1 MAPKYSRNGK
11 GHLYE
16 RDYSTGHSKL
26 GILAP
31 SPEKVFVEV
40 KILKRQREEQQQQHR
55 DDYVNEQ
62 QQQQRATVAAIAA
75 AKELHQRQRER
86 EAEQALQRQ
95 LEEQERLL
103 LQAKAQAARRLH
115 SHQSLLDNQPQSN
128 NFSFHDNDD
137 DDDRDYGYTV
147 SDVYHLTPHKQQQQQ
162 HHHHHHR
169 YPVQNKEYTWREL
182 RKDDKAYAL
191 SSPSRYA
198 GRRKRSRQGKG
209 DLLENDYH
217 AGLSKSEILAMSSE
231 RKAAFECQKLRR
243 QQHES
248 SSPLLFA

>member
-1 MAPKYSRNGK
+1 MGNFLSN
-11 GHLYE
+11 HQLE
-16 RDYSTGHSKL
+16 
-26 GILAP
+26 
-31 SPEKVFVEV
+31 
-40 KILKRQREEQQQQHR
+40 
-55 DDYVNEQ
+55 NEQ

-95 LEEQERLL
+95 LEEQERFL

-128 NFSFHDNDD
+128 NFFSFHDNDD

-182 RKDDKAYAL
+182 RKADKAYAL

-248 SSPLLFA
+248 SSPVTIVSV